1 MAVRF
6 TPSDPVKTSVLDR
19 SNLAEVIDLRSRLLY
34 QGETQQP
41 AVTRQAKILEL
52 KTALET
58 PKLGVD
64 KTATNSAG
72 EDPVDS
78 DAAQQEVLSTAKKA
92 LAKKQLSLAELEKT
106 LTAKEFDPGLIAT
119 VIAEFETRNYLN
131 DTDLAKRLCE
141 KLRSQKGYSRA
152 QISQKLRARLLPP
165 AVIAEVT
172 EQLDQQDE
180 TELLLKAASDR
191 AAKLKQ
197 LDYQT
202 AERRLLSYLA
212 RRGWSGQQVYETV
225 KQALAEAGITTSGET
240 RGSSRVKTTGSSR
253 AKANGRTPRFR

>member
-6 TPSDPVKTSVLDR
+6 TPSDPVKTSVPDR
-19 SNLAEVIDLRSRLLY
+19 SNLAEVIDLRSRLLD

-41 AVTRQAKILEL
+41 AVTRQAKILNL

-58 PKLGVD
+58 PKLGAD

-72 EDPVDS
+72 EDPADS
-78 DAAQQEVLSTAKKA
+78 EAAQQEVLSAAKKA
-92 LAKKQLSLAELEKT
+92 LAKKQLSSAELEKT

-131 DTDLAKRLCE
+131 DADLAKRLCE

-225 KQALAEAGITTSGET
+225 KLALAEAGITTSGET

>member
-6 TPSDPVKTSVLDR
+6 TPSDPVETSVPDR
-19 SNLAEVIDLRSRLLY
+19 SNLAEVIDLRSRLLD
-34 QGETQQP
+34 QGETQQRS
-41 AVTRQAKILEL
+41 VSKQAKILEL

-58 PKLGVD
+58 PKLGAD
-64 KTATNSAG
+64 KTVTDSVG
-72 EDPVDS
+72 EDPADS
-78 DAAQQEVLSTAKKA
+78 DAAQQAVLSAAKKA
-92 LAKKQLSLAELEKT
+92 LAKKQLSSAELEKT

-131 DTDLAKRLCE
+131 DADLAQRLSE

-172 EQLDQQDE
+172 AQLDQHDE
-180 TELLLKAASDR
+180 TELLVKAASDR

-225 KQALAEAGITTSGET
+225 KQALADAGITAGGET
-240 RGSSRVKTTGSSR
+240 RGSSRVKPS
-253 AKANGRTPRFR
+253 GRTPRFR